1 MAHLAKRQTID
12 MTTGPLF
19 RKLLL
24 FILPLMAT
32 NLLQMLYNAADIMIV
47 GLSSEPDAVG
57 AVGSGSPFQSLV
69 VNLFIGF
76 SLGTDVVVA
85 RSVGAGD
92 QEKTSRAVH
101 TSICMSVIF
110 GVLGGILG
118 LFLTKPVL
126 AAMGNTGKLLELSA
140 VYSYVYFICLPLMS
154 LSNFLSAIL
163 RAKGDASTPMFVLA
177 GTGLLNVGL
186 NLFFVLVAGLSV
198 EGVAIATGIANG
210 AAAVIM
216 WIILSKETDGCRIS
230 FRKLRLYKAE
240 FKEVCRIGF
249 PAGVQNAMFS
259 ISNMLIQSSIL
270 QVNNALTPAGS
281 TYAPVVKGN
290 AAAQSIESFI
300 FTALNAV
307 TLSGSTFTSQNMG
320 VRDYRRIKR
329 VLWTI
334 TGIVSVLSVV
344 TTVLM
349 ALLRDPLLALYDVQ
363 NAPDVLSQLAYD
375 TAMKRILFKW
385 TSFTLFALM
394 NTAAGVLR
402 GMGMSMTTA
411 VISLIGTCAFR
422 VAWIYTAFQIWP
434 TLEVIYLSYGI
445 SWLLTGGAFF
455 IMALVLLQKKIRND
469 RPDDK

>member
-1 MAHLAKRQTID
+1 MSLLAKSRGMD

-19 RKLLL
+19 CKLLL
-24 FILPLMAT
+24 FILPLMIT
-32 NLLQMLYNAADIMIV
+32 NLLQMFYNAADIMIV
-47 GLSSEPDAVG
+47 GMSSEPDAVG

-92 QEKTSRAVH
+92 REKTSRAVH

-110 GVLGGILG
+110 GVIGGALG
-118 LFLTKPVL
+118 FALTKPVL
-126 AAMGNTGKLLELSA
+126 AAMGNTGRLLELSA
-140 VYSYVYFICLPLMS
+140 VYSYIYFICLPLMS
-154 LSNFLSAIL
+154 LTNFLSAIL
-163 RAKGDASTPMFVLA
+163 RAKGDSGTPMFVLA

-186 NLFFVLVAGLSV
+186 NLFFVLVVGLSV

-210 AAAVIM
+210 AAALIM
-216 WIILSKETDGCRIS
+216 WIILSKETDGCRVS
-230 FRKLRLYKAE
+230 FSKLRITGAE
-240 FKEVCRIGF
+240 FGEVCRIGF

-281 TYAPVVKGN
+281 AYAPVVKGN
-290 AAAQSIESFI
+290 AASQSIESFI

-307 TLSGSTFTSQNMG
+307 TMSGGTFTSQNVG
-320 VRDYRRIKR
+320 VGNYRRIKQA
-329 VLWTI
+329 LWTI
-334 TGIVSVLSVV
+334 AGIAGVLSVV
-344 TTVLM
+344 ATVLL
-349 ALLRDPLLALYDVQ
+349 ALLRDPLLALYDVH
-363 NAPDVLSQLAYD
+363 NAPDVLSQLAYE
-375 TAMKRILFKW
+375 TAMKRILYKW

-402 GMGMSMTTA
+402 GMGLSMRTA

-422 VAWIYTAFQIWP
+422 VAWIYTAFRIWP
-434 TLEVIYLSYGI
+434 TLEIIYLSYGI

-455 IMALVLLQKKIRND
+455 IMALVILNKRIQNTKD
-469 RPDDK
+469 PS